1 MSSLTR
7 PFRRT
12 ALRFFPRA
20 LPILALLAAAPALR
34 ADSITY
40 DVKLS
45 PSSGVFG
52 GTGAITVTSPPSTS
66 GITLYSAKNGNLQG
80 LSFLVDG
87 QTFSLSGDKTA
98 FVEFLNGK
106 LYDITFAQTVGAS
119 PNRFT
124 LDTSG
129 VYAFYYD
136 NGQAGSYGNMSAE
149 VAQAMSSTSAT
160 TTATTTTTT
169 TPSTHTTSPTP
180 EPGSLLLLA
189 TALLAGGYFLLR
201 RKRPTQS

>member
-1 MSSLTR
+1 MSSSTR

-12 ALRFFPRA
+12 ALRLFPLA
-20 LPILALLAAAPALR
+20 IPILALLAAAPALR

-52 GTGAITVTSPPSTS
+52 GTGTITVTSPPSTS

-87 QTFSLSGDKTA
+87 QNFSLSGDSTA

-106 LYDITFAQTVGAS
+106 LYDITFAQTVGSS

-169 TPSTHTTSPTP
+169 PATHTTSPTP